1 MSILQLKCVCLVAD
15 GGVFDC
21 VLNSVWLES
30 VLKITTPQLSA
41 TRAKKIYRFSLLR
54 HGRRL
59 DTHTIR
65 HTVHLIFRV
74 VPRVVLFFNDKKVTV
89 LLTHL
94 LLKGGFNKRGARGSH
109 PA

>member
-41 TRAKKIYRFSLLR
+41 NKYSKKKIYRFSLLR

-94 LLKGGFNKRGARGSH
+94 STGT
-109 PA
+109 